1 MTEEEKP
8 TLAERYTGAINAT
21 DLTMTDRRAGSA
33 DLLAAV
39 GISSG
44 LGSLLLRLRTEYDSV
59 KGEHGLADAEIERL
73 RGRIRDHLSAAQRED
88 RQADKGPTR
97 AAFHRREAEWLR
109 VQAEGTQ
116 ATETALFLMHL
127 KTLRE
132 AKNALA
138 AYAMVM
144 ATKRRHMIPD
154 REVIALTG
162 HVLAAWLDVRC
173 RKCHGTTLL
182 GDYGQRQ
189 VRCRACG
196 GTGNASANLG
206 QTHAQQLFCADLL
219 RDIAQ
224 KSGYEAS
231 RDVNKNKAAIKAGK
245 ERIAADLAQTR

>member
-1 MTEEEKP
+1 MTAHEEEKP

-44 LGSLLLRLRTEYDSV
+44 LGSLLLRLRTEYDQVAQEVRRVGNDSHT
-59 KGEHGLADAEIERL
+59 E
-73 RGRIRDHLSAAQRED
+73 AALI
-88 RQADKGPTR
+88 
-97 AAFHRREAEWLR
+97 F
-109 VQAEGTQ
+109 
-116 ATETALFLMHL
+116 MHL

-154 REVIALTG
+154 REVIVLTG
-162 HVLAAWLDVRC
+162 RTLTAWLDVRC
-173 RKCHGTTLL
+173 RKCVGT
-182 GDYGQRQ
+182 GVIGGYDGRRQ
-189 VRCRACG
+189 IRCRTCG
-196 GTGNASANLG
+196 GTGNSVG
-206 QTHAQQLFCADLL
+206 GVGKTEQEQRFCADLL
-219 RDIAQ
+219 RDMDQ

-231 RDVNKNKAAIKAGK
+231 RDVNRNKAAIKAGK
-245 ERIAADLAQTR
+245 ERIAADLAQSR